1 MFLSCLQESFVEGAV
16 AARRQQLNGGST
28 SAFGKKRLVHSSCAC
43 LRKGVEILGR
53 RLKVKSEGS

>member
-1 MFLSCLQESFVEGAV
+1 VEGAV
-16 AARRQQLNGGST
+16 ARRQQLNRGST
-28 SAFGKKRLVHSSCAC
+28 STFSKKRLVHSSGAC

>member
-1 MFLSCLQESFVEGAV
+1 MHSFVLIAGSFVEGAA

-28 SAFGKKRLVHSSCAC
+28 STVGKRLVHSSCVF

-53 RLKVKSEGS
+53 RLKFKS

>member
-1 MFLSCLQESFVEGAV
+1 MHSIVLIAGSFVEGAA

-28 SAFGKKRLVHSSCAC
+28 STVGKRLVYSSRVC

-53 RLKVKSEGS
+53 RLKVKS